1 MPQLHAKTL
10 LFDMD
15 GTLVDSTGLVDATWA
30 GFCERHRLDL
40 ADVLAFARGRP
51 TRETVRHFLPDSDLV
66 EKETGRLVAHEESE
80 TTGITEVA
88 GACALLTVL
97 PPESWAVV
105 TSAGRR
111 LAEVRMAAAGL
122 PLPATLVS
130 ADDVAHGKPDPEGY
144 LQAARALGCP
154 PEDALVVEDSSV
166 GVRAGLAS
174 CGRTVV
180 IGELDAFDD
189 MVPRWAD
196 FRGFEVSAARPG
208 RTGVTLQVPEP
219 VATGAVIHL

>member
-40 ADVLAFARGRP
+40 ADVLAFAPGRP

>member
-1 MPQLHAKTL
+1 
-10 LFDMD
+10 MD

-40 ADVLAFARGRP
+40 ADVLAFAPGRP
-51 TRETVRHFLPDSDLV
+51 TRETVRHFLLDSDLV